1 MKHVILHADGM
12 ADHPRKELGGR
23 TPLQAAST
31 PHLDRLAQGGELGLL
46 AAAPENVRQGSG
58 LMGTAILGYD
68 PKKYYQGPG
77 PLEAASLGVAVGEHD
92 VVYRCTMV
100 TLRADAQSGSK
111 GGLNEIKKLGP
122 HVVMDDATAGLIS
135 TEEARELI
143 EAINE
148 QLGSEMIQFYPG
160 LGHRHLMVWVNGKS
174 RAVCTDPQLLVGR
187 PIADALPTGDG
198 SDILWKLMDASF
210 QILRDHPLN
219 DERQEAGQKP
229 ANCLWLW
236 GQGRAILWPSLSE
249 RLKMSG
255 VVVSQSDVHRGLGI
269 MAGLEAV
276 DGARLAGEDLRTQ
289 AAVAL
294 EELKKKDFAYVH
306 VELPDEVVHGSD
318 VAAKVKGIEAVDREL
333 VGPLLEGLAQLGSHR
348 IVVCLRLGRRA
359 SWPSG
364 GRPGFFAYRDSA
376 AVLAAGAGRRFT
388 EADARARPCL
398 LVMRRN
404 SSCGCLQKDPDDR
417 GADSPEI
424 WGNVRGHGRADPPCG
439 RPR

>member
-1 MKHVILHADGM
+1 
-12 ADHPRKELGGR
+12 
-23 TPLQAAST
+23 
-31 PHLDRLAQGGELGLL
+31 
-46 AAAPENVRQGSG
+46 
-58 LMGTAILGYD
+58 MGTIILGYD

-77 PLEAASLGVAVGEHD
+77 PLEAASLGVAIGEHD

-219 DERQEAGQKP
+219 DERREAGQKA

-236 GQGRAILWPSLSE
+236 GQGRAIFWPSLSE
-249 RLKMSG
+249 RLKMTG

-276 DGARLAGEDLRTQ
+276 DGARLAGADLRTQ

-294 EELKKKDFAYVH
+294 EELKKNDFAYVH
-306 VELPDEVVHGSD
+306 VELPDEVVYGSD
-318 VAAKVKGIEAVDREL
+318 VAAKVKGIEAVDRDL
-333 VGPLLEGLAQLGSHR
+333 VGPLLEGLAKLGPHR
-348 IVVCLRLGRRA
+348 IVAFCD
-359 SWPSG
+359 SG
-364 GRPGFFAYRDSA
+364 IVHHGQAVEGPGFFAYRDSA
-376 AVLAAGAGRRFT
+376 TAPAAGAERRFI
-388 EADARARPCL
+388 EADARASTVPSRDATKF
-398 LVMRRN
+398 V
-404 SSCGCLQKDPDDR
+404 
-417 GADSPEI
+417 
-424 WGNVRGHGRADPPCG
+424 VRLFAKGS
-439 RPR
+439 

>member
-12 ADHPRKELGGR
+12 VDHPRKELGGR

-31 PHLDRLAQGGELGLL
+31 PHLDHLAQGGELGLL
-46 AAAPENVRQGSG
+46 AATPENVRQGSG
-58 LMGTAILGYD
+58 LTGTIILGYD

-174 RAVCTDPQLLVGR
+174 RAICTDPQLLIGR
-187 PIADALPTGDG
+187 AIADALPTGDG

-210 QILRDHPLN
+210 QILRDHSLN

-236 GQGRAILWPSLSE
+236 GQGRAVPWPSLSE

-255 VVVSQSDVHRGLGI
+255 VVISQSDVHRGLGI

-276 DGARLAGEDLRTQ
+276 DGARLAGADLRTQ
-289 AAVAL
+289 AAVTL

-306 VELPDEVVHGSD
+306 VELPDEVVYGSD
-318 VAAKVKGIEAVDREL
+318 VPAKVKGIEAVDREL
-333 VGPLLEGLAQLGSHR
+333 VGPLLEGLAKLGAHR
-348 IVVCLRLGRRA
+348 IVAFCDLGNVHHGQTA
-359 SWPSG
+359 EA
-364 GRPGFFAYRDSA
+364 PGFFAYRDSA
-376 AVLAAGAGRRFT
+376 AAVAAGAGRRFT
-388 EADARARPCL
+388 EDDARASAVPPRDATKF
-398 LVMRRN
+398 V
-404 SSCGCLQKDPDDR
+404 
-417 GADSPEI
+417 
-424 WGNVRGHGRADPPCG
+424 VRLFAKGS
-439 RPR
+439 

>member
-12 ADHPRKELGGR
+12 ADRPRQELGGR

-31 PHLDRLAQGGELGLL
+31 PHLDLLAQGGELGLL
-46 AAAPENVRQGSG
+46 TAAPENVRQGSG
-58 LMGTAILGYD
+58 LMGTTILGYD
-68 PKKYYQGPG
+68 PRKYYQGSG
-77 PLEAASLGVAVGEHD
+77 PFEAASLGIAVGEHD

-100 TLRADAQSGSK
+100 TLRADAQSGSR

-122 HVVMDDATAGLIS
+122 NLVMDDATAGLIS

-160 LGHRHLMVWVNGKS
+160 LGHRHLMVWANGKS
-174 RAVCTDPQLLVGR
+174 RAACTDPQLLVGR

-198 SDILWKLMDASF
+198 SDILWKLMEASF

-219 DERQEAGQKP
+219 DERREAGQKP

-249 RLKMSG
+249 RLKISG

-276 DGARLAGEDLRTQ
+276 DGADLRTQ

-306 VELPDEVVHGSD
+306 VDLPDEVVYGPD

-333 VGPLLEGLAQLGSHR
+333 VGPLLEGLAKLGSHR
-348 IVVCLRLGRRA
+348 IVTFCDPGNVHHGQA
-359 SWPSG
+359 AEGS
-364 GRPGFFAYRDSA
+364 GFFAYRDSA
-376 AVLAAGAGRRFT
+376 AAPSAGTGRRFT
-388 EADARARPCL
+388 EADARASTVPPR
-398 LVMRRN
+398 
-404 SSCGCLQKDPDDR
+404 DPTKF
-417 GADSPEI
+417 I
-424 WGNVRGHGRADPPCG
+424 VRLFAKGS
-439 RPR
+439 

>member
-58 LMGTAILGYD
+58 LMGTTILGYD

-77 PLEAASLGVAVGEHD
+77 PFEAASLGVAVSEHD

-100 TLRADAQSGSK
+100 TLRADAQSASK

-122 HVVMDDATAGLIS
+122 QVVMDDPTAGLIS

-210 QILRDHPLN
+210 QILRDHSLN
-219 DERQEAGQKP
+219 DERREAGQKP

-276 DGARLAGEDLRTQ
+276 DGTRLAGADLRTQ

-294 EELKKKDFAYVH
+294 EELKKNDFAYVH
-306 VELPDEVVHGSD
+306 VELPDEVVYGSD

-333 VGPLLEGLAQLGSHR
+333 VGPLLDGLAQLGSHR
-348 IVVCLRLGRRA
+348 IVAFCD
-359 SWPSG
+359 SG
-364 GRPGFFAYRDSA
+364 SVHHGQAAEGPGFFAYRDSA
-376 AVLAAGAGRRFT
+376 AAPSAGTGRRFI
-388 EADARARPCL
+388 EADARASTVPPRDATKF
-398 LVMRRN
+398 V
-404 SSCGCLQKDPDDR
+404 
-417 GADSPEI
+417 
-424 WGNVRGHGRADPPCG
+424 VRLFAKGS
-439 RPR
+439 

>member
-58 LMGTAILGYD
+58 LMGTTILGYD

-77 PLEAASLGVAVGEHD
+77 PLEAASLGVAVSEHD

-111 GGLNEIKKLGP
+111 SGLNEIKKLGP
-122 HVVMDDATAGLIS
+122 QVVMDDPTAGLIS

-210 QILRDHPLN
+210 QILRDHSLN
-219 DERQEAGQKP
+219 DERREAGQKP

-276 DGARLAGEDLRTQ
+276 DGTRLAGADLRTQ

-294 EELKKKDFAYVH
+294 EELKKNDFAYVH
-306 VELPDEVVHGSD
+306 VELPDEVVYGSD

-333 VGPLLEGLAQLGSHR
+333 AGPLLDGLAQLGSHR
-348 IVVCLRLGRRA
+348 IVAFCD
-359 SWPSG
+359 SG
-364 GRPGFFAYRDSA
+364 SVHHGQAAEGPGFFAYRDSA
-376 AVLAAGAGRRFT
+376 AAPSAGTGRRFI
-388 EADARARPCL
+388 EADARASTVPPRDATKF
-398 LVMRRN
+398 V
-404 SSCGCLQKDPDDR
+404 
-417 GADSPEI
+417 
-424 WGNVRGHGRADPPCG
+424 VRLFAKGS
-439 RPR
+439 

>member
-23 TPLQAAST
+23 TPLQAALT

-58 LMGTAILGYD
+58 LMGTTILGYD

-77 PLEAASLGVAVGEHD
+77 PFEAASLGVVVSEHD

-122 HVVMDDATAGLIS
+122 QVVMDDPTADLIS

-174 RAVCTDPQLLVGR
+174 RAICTDPQLLVGR
-187 PIADALPTGDG
+187 LIADALPTGDG

-219 DERQEAGQKP
+219 DERREAGQKP

-236 GQGRAILWPSLSE
+236 GQGRAILWPNLSE
-249 RLKMSG
+249 RFKVSG

-276 DGARLAGEDLRTQ
+276 DGARLAGADLRTQ

-294 EELKKKDFAYVH
+294 EELKKNDFAYVH
-306 VELPDEVVHGSD
+306 VELPDEVVYGSD

-333 VGPLLEGLAQLGSHR
+333 VGPLLDGLAQLGSHR
-348 IVVCLRLGRRA
+348 IVAFCD
-359 SWPSG
+359 SG
-364 GRPGFFAYRDSA
+364 SVHHGQAAEGPGFFAYRDSA
-376 AVLAAGAGRRFT
+376 AAPSAGTGRRFI
-388 EADARARPCL
+388 EADARASTVPPRDATKF
-398 LVMRRN
+398 V
-404 SSCGCLQKDPDDR
+404 
-417 GADSPEI
+417 
-424 WGNVRGHGRADPPCG
+424 VRLFAKGS
-439 RPR
+439 

>member
-23 TPLQAAST
+23 TPLQAALT

-58 LMGTAILGYD
+58 LMGTTILGYD

-77 PLEAASLGVAVGEHD
+77 PFEAASLGVVVSEHD

-122 HVVMDDATAGLIS
+122 QVVMDDPTADLIS

-174 RAVCTDPQLLVGR
+174 RAICTDPQLLVGR

-219 DERQEAGQKP
+219 DERREAGQKP

-236 GQGRAILWPSLSE
+236 GQGRAILWPNLSE

-276 DGARLAGEDLRTQ
+276 DGARLAGADLRTQ

-294 EELKKKDFAYVH
+294 EELKKNDFAYVH
-306 VELPDEVVHGSD
+306 VELPDEVVYGSD
-318 VAAKVKGIEAVDREL
+318 IAAKVKGIEAVDREL
-333 VGPLLEGLAQLGSHR
+333 VGPLLDGLAQLGSHR
-348 IVVCLRLGRRA
+348 IVAFCD
-359 SWPSG
+359 SG
-364 GRPGFFAYRDSA
+364 SVHHGQAAEGPGFFAYRDSA
-376 AVLAAGAGRRFT
+376 AAPSAGTGRRFI
-388 EADARARPCL
+388 EADARASTVPPRDATKF
-398 LVMRRN
+398 V
-404 SSCGCLQKDPDDR
+404 
-417 GADSPEI
+417 
-424 WGNVRGHGRADPPCG
+424 VRLFAKGS
-439 RPR
+439 

>member
-1 MKHVILHADGM
+1 MKYVILHVDGM
-12 ADHPRKELGGR
+12 ADHPRQELDGR
-23 TPLQAAST
+23 TPFQTAST
-31 PHLDRLAQGGELGLL
+31 PHLDRIVHGGEIGLL
-46 AAAPENVRQGSG
+46 AAVPENVRHGSG
-58 LMGTAILGYD
+58 LMGTTILGYD

-77 PLEAASLGVAVGEHD
+77 PFEAASLGVAIGEHD

-100 TLRADAQSGSK
+100 TLRADVQAGGK

-135 TEEARELI
+135 TEEARELV

-160 LGHRHLMVWVNGKS
+160 LGHRHLMVWVGGKA
-174 RAVCTDPQLLVGR
+174 RAVCTDPQLLIGR
-187 PIADALPTGDG
+187 SIADALPTGDG
-198 SDILWKLMDASF
+198 SDILRKLMDASF

-219 DERQEAGQKP
+219 EERQAAGQKA

-236 GQGRAILWPSLSE
+236 GPGKAILWPSLSE
-249 RLKMSG
+249 RFKMSG

-276 DGARLAGEDLRTQ
+276 DSARLAGADLRIQ

-306 VELPDEVVHGSD
+306 VGLPDMVVYGPD

-333 VGPLLEGLAQLGSHR
+333 VGPLLEGLTKLGPHR
-348 IVVCLRLGRRA
+348 IVACCDGNNAHLGQA
-359 SWPSG
+359 AEGPC
-364 GRPGFFAYRDSA
+364 FFAYLDSA
-376 AVLAAGAGRRFT
+376 ATPSSGAGRRFT
-388 EADARARPCL
+388 ETDARASALPPRDATKFVVRL
-398 LVMRRN
+398 FA
-404 SSCGCLQKDPDDR
+404 R
-417 GADSPEI
+417 GS
-424 WGNVRGHGRADPPCG
+424 
-439 RPR
+439 

>member
-1 MKHVILHADGM
+1 
-12 ADHPRKELGGR
+12 
-23 TPLQAAST
+23 
-31 PHLDRLAQGGELGLL
+31 
-46 AAAPENVRQGSG
+46 
-58 LMGTAILGYD
+58 MGTTILGYD

-77 PLEAASLGVAVGEHD
+77 PFEAASLGVVVSEHD

-122 HVVMDDATAGLIS
+122 QVVMDDPTAGLIS

-219 DERQEAGQKP
+219 DERREAGQKP

-249 RLKMSG
+249 RLKISG

-276 DGARLAGEDLRTQ
+276 DGADLRTQ

-306 VELPDEVVHGSD
+306 VDLPDEVVYGPD

-333 VGPLLEGLAQLGSHR
+333 VGPLLEGLAKLGSHR
-348 IVVCLRLGRRA
+348 IVTFCDPGNVHHGQA
-359 SWPSG
+359 AEGS
-364 GRPGFFAYRDSA
+364 GFFAYRDSA
-376 AVLAAGAGRRFT
+376 AAPSAGTGRRFT
-388 EADARARPCL
+388 EADARASTVPPR
-398 LVMRRN
+398 
-404 SSCGCLQKDPDDR
+404 DPTKF
-417 GADSPEI
+417 I
-424 WGNVRGHGRADPPCG
+424 VRLFAKGS
-439 RPR
+439 

>member
-1 MKHVILHADGM
+1 MKHVILHVDGM
-12 ADHPRKELGGR
+12 ADHPRQELDGQ
-23 TPLQAAST
+23 TPFQTAST
-31 PHLDRLAQGGELGLL
+31 PYLDRLVQGGEIGLL
-46 AAAPENVRQGSG
+46 AAASENVRQGSG
-58 LMGTAILGYD
+58 LMGTTILGYD

-77 PLEAASLGVAVGEHD
+77 PFEAASLGIAIGEHD
-92 VVYRCTMV
+92 VAYRCTMV
-100 TLRADAQSGSK
+100 TLRADVQSGSK

-122 HVVMDDATAGLIS
+122 HVAMDDATAGLIS
-135 TEEARELI
+135 TEEARELV

-160 LGHRHLMVWVNGKS
+160 LGHRHLMVWVDGKS

-187 PIADALPTGDG
+187 SIADALPTGDG
-198 SDILWKLMDASF
+198 SDILRKLMDASF

-219 DERQEAGQKP
+219 EERHAAGQKP

-249 RLKMSG
+249 RFKMSG

-276 DGARLAGEDLRTQ
+276 DSARLAGADLRIQ

-306 VELPDEVVHGSD
+306 VELPDAVVYGLD

-333 VGPLLEGLAQLGSHR
+333 VGPLLEGLAKLGSHR
-348 IVVCLRLGRRA
+348 IVAFCDGGNAHLGQA
-359 SWPSG
+359 AEGPW
-364 GRPGFFAYRDSA
+364 FFAYRDSA
-376 AVLAAGAGRRFT
+376 AAPSPVAGRRFT
-388 EADARARPCL
+388 EADARASTLPPRDATKF
-398 LVMRRN
+398 V
-404 SSCGCLQKDPDDR
+404 
-417 GADSPEI
+417 
-424 WGNVRGHGRADPPCG
+424 VRLFAKGS
-439 RPR
+439 

>member
-1 MKHVILHADGM
+1 
-12 ADHPRKELGGR
+12 
-23 TPLQAAST
+23 
-31 PHLDRLAQGGELGLL
+31 
-46 AAAPENVRQGSG
+46 
-58 LMGTAILGYD
+58 MGTSILGYD

-100 TLRADAQSGSK
+100 TLRADAQFESK

-122 HVVMDDATAGLIS
+122 HVVMDNATAGLIP

-187 PIADALPTGDG
+187 PIADVLPTGDG

-219 DERQEAGQKP
+219 DERREAGQKP

-276 DGARLAGEDLRTQ
+276 DGARLAGADLRTQ
-289 AAVAL
+289 AAVTL
-294 EELKKKDFAYVH
+294 EELKKKDFAYLH
-306 VELPDEVVHGSD
+306 VELPDEVVYGSD
-318 VAAKVKGIEAVDREL
+318 VAAKVRGIEAVDHEL
-333 VGPLLEGLAQLGSHR
+333 VGPLFEGLAQLGSHR
-348 IVVCLRLGRRA
+348 IVAFCDWGTVSRGQA
-359 SWPSG
+359 AEG
-364 GRPGFFAYRDSA
+364 PGFFAYRDSTA
-376 AVLAAGAGRRFT
+376 APAAGTGRRFI
-388 EADARARPCL
+388 EADAKASTVPPRDATKF
-398 LVMRRN
+398 V
-404 SSCGCLQKDPDDR
+404 
-417 GADSPEI
+417 
-424 WGNVRGHGRADPPCG
+424 VRLFAKGS
-439 RPR
+439 

>member
-1 MKHVILHADGM
+1 MKHVILHAEGM
-12 ADHPRKELGGR
+12 ADHPRNELGGQS
-23 TPLQAAST
+23 PLQAAST
-31 PHLDRLAQGGELGLL
+31 PHLDRLAQAGEFGLL
-46 AAAPENVRQGSG
+46 AAVPENVRQGNG
-58 LMGTAILGYD
+58 LIGTALLGYD

-77 PLEAASLGVAVGEHD
+77 PLEAASLGVAIGEHD

-100 TLRADAQSGSK
+100 TLQADAQFTRK

-174 RAVCTDPQLLVGR
+174 KAVCTDPQVLIGR

-198 SDILWKLMDASF
+198 SDILGKLMDASF

-219 DERQEAGQKP
+219 DERLNAKQKP

-236 GQGRAILWPSLSE
+236 GQGKAVLWPSLAE

-276 DGARLAGEDLRTQ
+276 DGARLAGVGLRTQ
-289 AAVAL
+289 AAIAL

-306 VELPDEVVHGSD
+306 VELPDEVVYGVD
-318 VAAKVKGIEAVDREL
+318 VAAKVKEIEAIDQEL
-333 VGPLLEGLAQLGSHR
+333 VGPLLEGLTELGPHR
-348 IVVCLRLGRRA
+348 IVAVCD
-359 SWPSG
+359 SG
-364 GRPGFFAYRDSA
+364 NVHHGQAGEGPGLFAYRDSTG
-376 AVLAAGAGRRFT
+376 GASAENKRRFI
-388 EADARARPCL
+388 EIDARTSAVPPRDATKF
-398 LVMRRN
+398 V
-404 SSCGCLQKDPDDR
+404 
-417 GADSPEI
+417 
-424 WGNVRGHGRADPPCG
+424 VRLFAKGS
-439 RPR
+439 

>member
-46 AAAPENVRQGSG
+46 TAVLDSVRQGSG

-174 RAVCTDPQLLVGR
+174 RAICTDPQLLVGR
-187 PIADALPTGDG
+187 SIADALPTGDG
-198 SDILWKLMDASF
+198 SDILWKLMEASF
-210 QILRDHPLN
+210 QILRDHSLN
-219 DERQEAGQKP
+219 DERQEAGQKS

-236 GQGRAILWPSLSE
+236 GQGRAIPWPSLSE

-255 VVVSQSDVHRGLGI
+255 VVISQSDVHRGLGI
-269 MAGLEAV
+269 TAGLEAV
-276 DGARLAGEDLRTQ
+276 DGARLAGADLRTQ
-289 AAVAL
+289 AAVTL
-294 EELKKKDFAYVH
+294 DELKKKDFAYVH
-306 VELPDEVVHGSD
+306 VELPDEVVYGSD
-318 VAAKVKGIEAVDREL
+318 VPAKVKGIEAVDREL
-333 VGPLLEGLAQLGSHR
+333 VGPLLDGLAKLGAHR
-348 IVVCLRLGRRA
+348 IAAFCDLGNVHHGQA
-359 SWPSG
+359 AEA
-364 GRPGFFAYRDSA
+364 PGFFAYRDSA
-376 AVLAAGAGRRFT
+376 AAVAAGAGRRFT
-388 EADARARPCL
+388 EDDARASTVPPRDATKF
-398 LVMRRN
+398 V
-404 SSCGCLQKDPDDR
+404 
-417 GADSPEI
+417 
-424 WGNVRGHGRADPPCG
+424 VRLFAKGS
-439 RPR
+439 

>member
-1 MKHVILHADGM
+1 MKYVILHADGM
-12 ADHPRKELGGR
+12 ADHSRKELGGR

-31 PHLDRLAQGGELGLL
+31 PHLDRFAHGGELGLL
-46 AAAPENVRQGSG
+46 ATAPENMRQGSG

-77 PLEAASLGVAVGEHD
+77 PFEAASLGVHVGEHD

-174 RAVCTDPQLLVGR
+174 RGVCEDPQVVVGR
-187 PIADALPTGDG
+187 PIADVLPKGDG

-219 DERQEAGQKP
+219 DERLKANQKP

-276 DGARLAGEDLRTQ
+276 DGERLAGSDLRTQ

-294 EELKKKDFAYVH
+294 EELKKHDFAYVH
-306 VELPDEVVHGSD
+306 VELPDEVVYGSD
-318 VAAKVKGIEAVDREL
+318 VAAKVRGIEAVDREL
-333 VGPLLEGLAQLGSHR
+333 VGPLLEGLSKLGVHR
-348 IVVCLRLGRRA
+348 IVAFCD
-359 SWPSG
+359 SG
-364 GRPGFFAYRDSA
+364 NAHHGQAVDNLGFFAYRDSA
-376 AVLAAGAGRRFT
+376 AASSDGTGRRFI
-388 EADARARPCL
+388 EADARASTVPSRDATKF
-398 LVMRRN
+398 V
-404 SSCGCLQKDPDDR
+404 
-417 GADSPEI
+417 
-424 WGNVRGHGRADPPCG
+424 VRLITKGS
-439 RPR
+439 

>member
-1 MKHVILHADGM
+1 MKYVILHADGI
-12 ADHPRKELGGR
+12 ADHSRQELDGR
-23 TPLQAAST
+23 TPLQASST
-31 PHLDRLAQGGELGLL
+31 PHLDRLAQDGELGLL
-46 AAAPENVRQGSG
+46 AAVPENVRPGSG
-58 LMGTAILGYD
+58 LTGTAILGYD

-77 PLEAASLGVAVGEHD
+77 PLEAASLGVAIGEHD

-111 GGLNEIKKLGP
+111 SGLNEIKKLGP

-174 RAVCTDPQLLVGR
+174 RAVCTDPHVLVGR

-219 DERQEAGQKP
+219 DERQKAGQKP

-249 RLKMSG
+249 RFKMSG
-255 VVVSQSDVHRGLGI
+255 VVISQSDVHRGLGI
-269 MAGLEAV
+269 MAGLGAV
-276 DGARLAGEDLRTQ
+276 DVARLAGTDLRAQ
-289 AAVAL
+289 ATVAL
-294 EELKKKDFAYVH
+294 DELKKKDFAYVH
-306 VELPDEVVHGSD
+306 VELPDEVIFGQD
-318 VAAKVKGIEAVDREL
+318 IAAKVKGIEAVDREL
-333 VGPLLEGLAQLGSHR
+333 VGPLIEGLAKLGSHR
-348 IVVCLRLGRRA
+348 IVVLCD
-359 SWPSG
+359 SG
-364 GRPGFFAYRDSA
+364 SVHHGQAAEGSGFFAYYDSA
-376 AVLAAGAGRRFT
+376 VPRSAGTGRKFI
-388 EADARARPCL
+388 EADARA
-398 LVMRRN
+398 
-404 SSCGCLQKDPDDR
+404 SSVPPRDATKFV
-417 GADSPEI
+417 
-424 WGNVRGHGRADPPCG
+424 VRLFAKGS
-439 RPR
+439 